1 MAKEKYIIKENSW
14 VAWLAAKKLRASSV
28 AIVVGKTI
36 HLHNSSKEN
45 FLKNERWLRHE
56 LCHIRQFKQHG
67 YLPFIVKYVWESLL
81 HGYHNNKYEKEA
93 REAEKN

>member
-1 MAKEKYIIKENSW
+1 MANEKYIIKENSW

-28 AIVVGKTI
+28 AIVGGKTI

-45 FLKNERWLRHE
+45 FLKNERWLKHE

-67 YLPFIVKYVWESLL
+67 YLPFIAKYVWESLL

>member
-1 MAKEKYIIKENSW
+1 MANEKYIIKENSW
-14 VAWLAAKKLRASSV
+14 VAWLAAKKLGASSV

-36 HLHNSSKEN
+36 HLHKSSKEN
-45 FLKNERWLRHE
+45 FLKNERWLKHE

-67 YLPFIVKYVWESLL
+67 YLSFIAKYVWESLL

-93 REAEKN
+93 REAEKK

>member
-1 MAKEKYIIKENSW
+1 MANEKYIIKENSW

-45 FLKNERWLRHE
+45 FLKNERWLKHE
-56 LCHIRQFKQHG
+56 LCHIRQFKQHR
-67 YLPFIVKYVWESLL
+67 YLPFIAKYVWESLL

-93 REAEKN
+93 REAEKK

>member
-1 MAKEKYIIKENSW
+1 MANEKYIIKENSW
-14 VAWLAAKKLRASSV
+14 VAWLAAKKLGASSV

-45 FLKNERWLRHE
+45 FLKNERWLKHE
-56 LCHIRQFKQHG
+56 LSHIRQFKQHG
-67 YLPFIVKYVWESLL
+67 YLPFIAKYVWESLL

-93 REAEKN
+93 REAEKK

>member
-1 MAKEKYIIKENSW
+1 MANEKYIIKENSW
-14 VAWLAAKKLRASSV
+14 VAWLAAKKLGASSV

-45 FLKNERWLRHE
+45 FLKNERWLKHE

-67 YLPFIVKYVWESLL
+67 YLPFIAKYVWESLL

>member
-1 MAKEKYIIKENSW
+1 MANEKYIIKENSW
-14 VAWLAAKKLRASSV
+14 VAWLAAKKLGASSV

-45 FLKNERWLRHE
+45 FLKNERWLKHE

-67 YLPFIVKYVWESLL
+67 YLPFIAKYVWESLL

-93 REAEKN
+93 REAEKK